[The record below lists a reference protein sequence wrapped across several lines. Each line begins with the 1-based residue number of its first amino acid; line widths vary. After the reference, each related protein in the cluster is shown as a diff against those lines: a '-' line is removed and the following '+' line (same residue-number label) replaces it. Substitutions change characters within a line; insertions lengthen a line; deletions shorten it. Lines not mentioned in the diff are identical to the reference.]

1 MPREALLVSVV
12 SHLHGALVRA
22 LLEDLA
28 RCDTRGMR
36 VVLTLNVAESLPF
49 DAAAFPFPLEVVR
62 NDAPRGFGANHN
74 AAFARASAE
83 HFAVLNPD
91 LRLPHDPFGILF
103 AALRDPA
110 IGAVAPR
117 IVAPDGRAEDHARA
131 FPTPLTILAKLTGR
145 RARIEDETSAAARGA
160 PFRAD
165 WIAGMFMLFRSE
177 AFAAVGG
184 FDESYFLY
192 YEDVDLCAR
201 LAAAGMRVE
210 VHPAVS
216 AVHDARRES
225 HRNPRYLL
233 WHASSMAR
241 FFLKRLLGR
250 PKQRQPVI

>member
-12 SHLHGALVRA
+12 SHLHGALVRS

-28 RCDTRGMR
+28 RCETRGMR
-36 VVLTLNVAESLPF
+36 VVLTLNVPEALPF
-49 DAAAFPFPLEVVR
+49 EPGAFPFALEVVR

-74 AAFARASAE
+74 AAFCRARAE

-91 LRLPHDPFGILF
+91 LRLPRDPFGVLLP
-103 AALRDPA
+103 ALADPA
-110 IGAVAPR
+110 LGAVAPR
-117 IVAPDGRAEDHARA
+117 IVDPAGRPEDHARA
-131 FPTPLTILAKLTGR
+131 FPTPLTILAKLAGSR
-145 RARIEDETSAAARGA
+145 PRIAGGASGAAPGA

-201 LAAAGMRVE
+201 LAAAGLRVE
-210 VHPAVS
+210 VHPAAT

-225 HRNPRYLL
+225 HRNLRFLL
-233 WHASSMAR
+233 WHLGSMAR
-241 FFLKRLLGR
+241 FFGKRLAGR
-250 PKQRQPVI
+250 V